1 MSAGEGIAELLAA
14 AAVASERKEFQRVEG
29 LCLTVLNRD
38 PKNTVAKQM
47 LGVSYANTG
56 RVKPGIQALLS
67 VLEVAPNSFE
77 ALYWLGVLYR
87 SNGEFAVSREYAV
100 AACELD
106 SNNADALISLAKSQ
120 AGMGQPRM
128 AIASLKRAIEL
139 KPLDAEAHHW
149 IGLELNRVGRSEE
162 AIVCIQ
168 RAAALA
174 PKWTDPYV
182 ALARLHKEGRRLQES
197 AKCLSAA
204 SLVVG
209 QEPNANL
216 DLAVRLMHDGLVE
229 ESEAFARK
237 VIGLDPNNG
246 IAFALLGS
254 ILKQLGRF
262 DEAVG
267 ALERAIELRPKAM
280 NPYVDLLICRKAREE
295 HRPLLKQIS
304 TVLDSPSLAP
314 VGRRSV
320 HYALGKAHNDLRDF
334 AAAIKHFDRANSL
347 MLEQLGQGQLD
358 RNRHSQAIDS
368 MIATF
373 TKERLAQSQIP
384 VMDSDMPILVVGMI
398 RSGTTLLE
406 QIISNHPDVAAAG
419 ELTYLTRRATSVFNV
434 ETGGIDPNEATL
446 YAKGYLDLLGG
457 IGNGTR
463 HVTDKLPNNFL
474 VLGLIHMLLPNAR
487 IIHCRRHPL
496 DTCISIYTT
505 PFDDP
510 INFAHDRDS
519 IVYFY
524 KGYQVLM
531 EHWRS
536 VIPQNRLLEIDY
548 EDLVMDGEPVIRKVL
563 DFCGLDWSNSCLH
576 HEENTGAIRTPSWWQ
591 ARQPIYSSS
600 VGRWRNYEPWLGS
613 LRELLDEQPSS
624 WEAATSRRTQLL

>member
-1 MSAGEGIAELLAA
+1 
-14 AAVASERKEFQRVEG
+14 
-29 LCLTVLNRD
+29 
-38 PKNTVAKQM
+38 
-47 LGVSYANTG
+47 
-56 RVKPGIQALLS
+56 
-67 VLEVAPNSFE
+67 
-77 ALYWLGVLYR
+77 
-87 SNGEFAVSREYAV
+87 
-100 AACELD
+100 
-106 SNNADALISLAKSQ
+106 
-120 AGMGQPRM
+120 
-128 AIASLKRAIEL
+128 
-139 KPLDAEAHHW
+139 
-149 IGLELNRVGRSEE
+149 
-162 AIVCIQ
+162 
-168 RAAALA
+168 
-174 PKWTDPYV
+174 
-182 ALARLHKEGRRLQES
+182 
-197 AKCLSAA
+197 
-204 SLVVG
+204 
-209 QEPNANL
+209 
-216 DLAVRLMHDGLVE
+216 
-229 ESEAFARK
+229 
-237 VIGLDPNNG
+237 
-246 IAFALLGS
+246 
-254 ILKQLGRF
+254 
-262 DEAVG
+262 
-267 ALERAIELRPKAM
+267 
-280 NPYVDLLICRKAREE
+280 
-295 HRPLLKQIS
+295 
-304 TVLDSPSLAP
+304 
-314 VGRRSV
+314 
-320 HYALGKAHNDLRDF
+320 
-334 AAAIKHFDRANSL
+334 
-347 MLEQLGQGQLD
+347 
-358 RNRHSQAIDS
+358 
-368 MIATF
+368 
-373 TKERLAQSQIP
+373 
-384 VMDSDMPILVVGMI
+384 MDSDMPILVVGMI